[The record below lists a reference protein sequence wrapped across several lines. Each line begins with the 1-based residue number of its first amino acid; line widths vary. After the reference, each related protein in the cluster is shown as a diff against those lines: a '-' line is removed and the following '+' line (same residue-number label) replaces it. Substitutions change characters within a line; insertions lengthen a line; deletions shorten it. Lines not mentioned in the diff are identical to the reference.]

1 MGAGSLMFASS
12 KDDII
17 LVQPSNRQLTSF
29 AQLRG
34 AHANASE
41 RRMNATDRMLKYLA
55 KLALPPPPK
64 RLRAM
69 AGMRPAV
76 GSQLSEEKEKE
87 ISPAGMIPGKAREKR
102 NTGSQNKNKKKSA
115 RRELEGLAKAAKGSI
130 GELQRGRGERWKKK
144 KEDHTR

>member
-12 KDDII
+12 EDDII
-17 LVQPSNRQLTSF
+17 LVQSSNCQLTSF
-29 AQLRG
+29 AQLP
-34 AHANASE
+34 HANASE

-76 GSQLSEEKEKE
+76 GSQLSEEKE
-87 ISPAGMIPGKAREKR
+87 I
-102 NTGSQNKNKKKSA
+102 
-115 RRELEGLAKAAKGSI
+115 
-130 GELQRGRGERWKKK
+130 
-144 KEDHTR
+144 